1 MSNLSF
7 LVKERINNFPQN
19 SLFSIKDFSDIGE
32 YKSLKVILSRLTKE
46 GLIKR
51 EIDGLYS
58 KPEYS
63 DFLQEFVSVPIDSVA
78 EKLAEK
84 FSWHISPT
92 GNAALNALKLS
103 TQVPAHYV
111 YLSDGPY
118 REYNIGGTILEFKH
132 TNNNMISS
140 LSENSNLLVQS
151 LKSLGKENVTSEV
164 KRKIREY
171 FSQDELNKI
180 LKETQNVTSWIYE
193 YIKNIADAGG
203 IKESA

>member
-78 EKLAEK
+78 KKLAEK

-92 GNAALNALKLS
+92 GNAALNTLKLS

-151 LKSLGKENVTSEV
+151 LKSLGKGNVTSEV
-164 KRKIREY
+164 KRKIREN

-193 YIKNIADAGG
+193 CIKNIAAAG
-203 IKESA
+203 E

>member
-78 EKLAEK
+78 KKLAEK

-92 GNAALNALKLS
+92 GNAALNTLKLS

-151 LKSLGKENVTSEV
+151 LKSLGKGNVTSEV
-164 KRKIREY
+164 KRKIREN

-193 YIKNIADAGG
+193 CIKNIAVAG
-203 IKESA
+203 E

>member
-78 EKLAEK
+78 KKLAEK

-92 GNAALNALKLS
+92 GNAALNTLKLS

-132 TNNNMISS
+132 TNNNMISL

-151 LKSLGKENVTSEV
+151 LKSLGKGNVTSEV
-164 KRKIREY
+164 KRKIREN

-193 YIKNIADAGG
+193 CIKNIAAAG
-203 IKESA
+203 E